1 MSNVQTMKEEQNYL
15 TILKAIISLNRNDKS
30 IITEVCEI
38 LRSNQIL
45 TESQIFFEKDFYETQ
60 QSKFLLYYEQMW
72 QTTLNHT

>member
-1 MSNVQTMKEEQNYL
+1 MKEEQNYL